1 MSRTVQLLGALAAAS
16 LAFGAVTTQPASATA
31 SAVCSVGVG
40 AVTGSG
46 ESGSA
51 VLATMPPTWS
61 SGLFV
66 NKPYPAPVRL
76 SSAIASSKNGEG
88 DYDVS
93 GYVVLGD
100 TLYNTYSIVHEDGE
114 IMARALVRIGGGWSS
129 YVALHRS
136 SYSAPGT
143 LPRNTVYG
151 LRRDGVLFRWNAAN
165 WGQKTSYPGFSAVKS
180 MALISAT
187 ATYDTFL
194 ANTRGGALYTIH
206 IPVTSPMK
214 PVVKLVRRS
223 GWQGF
228 EAMLAQK
235 CGIYGTL
242 VIGIDTDTHAGYLYA
257 VGHAVGTSTVI
268 EPRGKVPG
276 SFGSAV
282 YFRWITQPEPPPF
295 GE

>member
-1 MSRTVQLLGALAAAS
+1 MSRKVQLLGALAAAS
-16 LAFGAVTTQPASATA
+16 LAFGAVTIQPASATA

-40 AVTGSG
+40 AVSGSG
-46 ESGSA
+46 EYGWSVFST
-51 VLATMPPTWS
+51 VPPTRS
-61 SGLFV
+61 LGLWI
-66 NKPYPAPVRL
+66 NNPYPGTARL
-76 SSAIASSKNGEG
+76 SGPIMSSKNGEG
-88 DYDVS
+88 NYDV
-93 GYVVLGD
+93 GGLVVLGD
-100 TLYNTYSIVHEDGE
+100 TLYNSYSIVTADGE
-114 IMARALVRIGGGWSS
+114 ILAQALPRIGGGWSS
-129 YVALHRS
+129 FISLNRS
-136 SYSAPGT
+136 TYSSPPVRRGA
-143 LPRNTVYG
+143 VYG

-257 VGHAVGTSTVI
+257 VGHAGGTSTVI

-276 SFGSAV
+276 SFGSGV
-282 YFRWITQPEPPPF
+282 YFRWISQPEPPPF